1 MYKIIG
7 TDQKEYGP
15 VTTDQINTWILEGR
29 ANGQTL
35 AQAQGSSEWKALL
48 SYPEFASVLAAKFPA
63 PPLIGSA
70 DPAATANAALAR
82 GVDVNV
88 GECLSRGWRLFRN
101 NLGLFLGASLVFLL
115 ILFGLGFV
123 PIIGPHAYFLIFV
136 SLQGDFHFFVLQW
149 LRIGPLRILVF
160 FIGSIPLSQ

>member
-7 TDQKEYGP
+7 ADQKEYGP

-70 DPAATANAALAR
+70 DPAATANWTKTTDERTTESIAT
-82 GVDVNV
+82 
-88 GECLSRGWRLFRN
+88 SRSIAHLQ
-101 NLGLFLGASLVFLL
+101 AE
-115 ILFGLGFV
+115 IA
-123 PIIGPHAYFLIFV
+123 HV
-136 SLQGDFHFFVLQW
+136 SA
-149 LRIGPLRILVF
+149 
-160 FIGSIPLSQ
+160 